1 MTNPMQ
7 TSEIVITPDPQILQV
22 LTYLEM
28 RPIDSLCELIDNSI
42 DALANMHQD
51 SSPLIVIE
59 LPTKKE
65 VEDGTGKIRIRDNG
79 PGMTL
84 EQVENSLRAG
94 YSSKQRLGSLG
105 LFGVGFNIAT
115 GKLGRVTRLLTTRAN
130 DNFAIETIVDLVDLR
145 KSGNFKVKA
154 TQVPKPKEFAQ
165 GTIVEISKPWGKG
178 NQNFEYMLKLISLGR
193 PKILGLL
200 GRTYAT
206 LLRDQRI
213 RVLVGDDSVE
223 PHYHCHWDD
232 SRYVEHAKHGKIP
245 AVFRFKNKVIH
256 TYKKCSSCEATIPD
270 GESICIAP
278 GCGSSSFTT
287 QEEKI
292 SGWIGIQRYL
302 DASHF
307 GIDLIRS
314 GRAIRIFEKEAF
326 FVFHDPDSGDP
337 VVDYPIDNREGRIIG
352 EIHLDHVPVDPAK
365 QNFERSSPEWRRAI
379 EFLRG
384 TSSLQPERPGADT
397 NVSPVFKLYQGYRK
411 VRTPGKRSMS
421 MGKWLPGSTEP
432 RSLNKIEVDEL
443 KDRFERRE
451 PGYFE
456 DKEWW
461 SLVEQAD
468 NKPIVGLKKC
478 GSCHLECPEGLDECP
493 HCGEIFEGKHCID
506 SDCNELISRS
516 AINCP
521 HCGGNQIPEIAKPW
535 KCEVCGNANGATDTQ
550 CSTCNSSRGSVN
562 PVSQLGLKGTSH
574 KDDDLSIQGLSIQLG
589 NSEQS
594 TPIDVTTYRTEGPIY
609 CYRSNGNKVRLP
621 IVRFIE
627 EDFCIYIDPSH
638 PLFEHARVSLA
649 HEVAYEIASYLYAY
663 YNAIATKNP
672 AEHSVTKI
680 ANDILH
686 KYWTSQFE
694 ISEIQSEMDN
704 LFQAVILK
712 LASSIGSE
720 SAELYSNLSR
730 EEKAALSSELV
741 RRGRDIAELSSLIQN
756 GDFIHFLRPRGVL
769 EIFKHSPRLFFDGRV
784 WETTYD
790 QIAAIQPEDAE
801 NLQSQIRTQ
810 KGLLLELAAEISER
824 GIQDPREAEL
834 AKAACN
840 LLFSKISL

>member
-1 MTNPMQ
+1 M
-7 TSEIVITPDPQILQV
+7 
-22 LTYLEM
+22 
-28 RPIDSLCELIDNSI
+28 
-42 DALANMHQD
+42 A
-51 SSPLIVIE
+51 
-59 LPTKKE
+59 
-65 VEDGTGKIRIRDNG
+65 
-79 PGMTL
+79 
-84 EQVENSLRAG
+84 
-94 YSSKQRLGSLG
+94 
-105 LFGVGFNIAT
+105 
-115 GKLGRVTRLLTTRAN
+115 
-130 DNFAIETIVDLVDLR
+130 
-145 KSGNFKVKA
+145 
-154 TQVPKPKEFAQ
+154 
-165 GTIVEISKPWGKG
+165 
-178 NQNFEYMLKLISLGR
+178 
-193 PKILGLL
+193 
-200 GRTYAT
+200 
-206 LLRDQRI
+206 
-213 RVLVGDDSVE
+213 
-223 PHYHCHWDD
+223 
-232 SRYVEHAKHGKIP
+232 
-245 AVFRFKNKVIH
+245 
-256 TYKKCSSCEATIPD
+256 
-270 GESICIAP
+270 
-278 GCGSSSFTT
+278 
-287 QEEKI
+287 
-292 SGWIGIQRYL
+292 
-302 DASHF
+302 
-307 GIDLIRS
+307 
-314 GRAIRIFEKEAF
+314 
-326 FVFHDPDSGDP
+326 
-337 VVDYPIDNREGRIIG
+337 
-352 EIHLDHVPVDPAK
+352 
-365 QNFERSSPEWRRAI
+365 
-379 EFLRG
+379 
-384 TSSLQPERPGADT
+384 
-397 NVSPVFKLYQGYRK
+397 
-411 VRTPGKRSMS
+411 

-443 KDRFERRE
+443 KGRFERRE

-478 GSCHLECPEGLDECP
+478 GSCYLECPEGLDECP

-521 HCGGNQIPEIAKPW
+521 HCGGNQIPAVAKPW

-672 AEHSVTKI
+672 AEHSLTKI

-694 ISEIQSEMDN
+694 ISDIQTEMDN
-704 LFQAVILK
+704 LFQVVILK

-756 GDFIHFLRPRGVL
+756 GDFIHFLRPRCVL

-790 QIAAIQPEDAE
+790 QIAVLQPEDAE

-824 GIQDPREAEL
+824 GVQDPREAEL

-840 LLFSKISL
+840 LLFSKISS